1 LRKTMYCE
9 TEDLIIRDS
18 VLEDVDRF
26 YQWETWPEV
35 TEFFSI
41 SKYQTREDVYDKFF
55 KDKNDETAAQ
65 FTILLKREGD
75 DPLMIGRVV
84 LGDLIPGWKGE
95 IWRIYIADKSL
106 RNRGYGYQALKAVMD
121 YMFGELEME
130 RVYLDFYTGNPA
142 EFLYLKAGF
151 TEEGVLR
158 RNCRKDGVLH
168 DVHLMSILREEYER
182 MRKARA

>member
-1 LRKTMYCE
+1 MRKTMYCE

-18 VLEDVDRF
+18 VLEDVGRF
-26 YQWETWPEV
+26 YQWETRPEV

-84 LGDLIPGWKGE
+84 LGDLH
-95 IWRIYIADKSL
+95 S
-106 RNRGYGYQALKAVMD
+106 
-121 YMFGELEME
+121 
-130 RVYLDFYTGNPA
+130 
-142 EFLYLKAGF
+142 
-151 TEEGVLR
+151 
-158 RNCRKDGVLH
+158 
-168 DVHLMSILREEYER
+168 
-182 MRKARA
+182 

>member
-1 LRKTMYCE
+1 MYRE
-9 TEDLIIRDS
+9 TQDLIIRDS
-18 VLEDVDRF
+18 VLEDVEQF
-26 YQWETWPEV
+26 YEWEKLPAV

-41 SKYQTREDVYDKFF
+41 SKFQTREDVYDKFF
-55 KDKNDETAAQ
+55 RDKNDDTADQ
-65 FTILLKREGD
+65 FTILLKREGAE
-75 DPLMIGRVV
+75 PVMIGRVV

-95 IWRIYIADKSL
+95 IWRIYIADTAL
-106 RNRGYGYQALKAVMD
+106 RGKGYGYQALRAVMD
-121 YMFGELEME
+121 YMFTDLKME

-168 DVHLMSILREEYER
+168 DVHLMSILKDEYGALGE
-182 MRKARA
+182 